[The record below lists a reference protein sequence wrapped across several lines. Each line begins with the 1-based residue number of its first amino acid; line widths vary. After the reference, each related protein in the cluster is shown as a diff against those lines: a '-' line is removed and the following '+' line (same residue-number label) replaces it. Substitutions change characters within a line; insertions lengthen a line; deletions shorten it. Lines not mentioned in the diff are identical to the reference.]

1 MRSSYPA
8 QSDKIEGLLDEVKG
22 FFKAKGFFVSIER
35 NDSQVVV
42 SVKTS
47 ESSGRKIMDVSL
59 AGDTSGSLMV
69 TFESFDGS
77 PIVRNSVL
85 LSLLGGGL
93 LTLRRLKMSEI
104 MEGLEREFWQMV
116 DTFMVSS

>member
-1 MRSSYPA
+1 M
-8 QSDKIEGLLDEVKG
+8 DDLLDEVKG
-22 FFKAKGFFVSIER
+22 FFKAKGFFVSIEK

-47 ESSGRKIMDVSL
+47 ESSGSKIADVCLVS
-59 AGDTSGSLMV
+59 DTSGSLVV
-69 TFESFDGS
+69 TFESLEGS
-77 PIVRNSVL
+77 PLVRNSVL

-104 MEGLEREFWQMV
+104 MEGLERQFWQMV
-116 DTFMVSS
+116 DKFMVSS